1 MSGTVTLENKWP
13 VLGRHAQATDWL
25 RLWTDLGRAP
35 RTIDAYARGL
45 AEYLQGCER
54 EGVDPLTA
62 TRAHIGIYVRELTE
76 RPSLR
81 GPNVVSI
88 DSGSGL
94 ANATTGQRLVSVR
107 LLRLPYGG
115 RTTRLQSCWPGLI
128 YARSTRKWKP
138 AWACAQ
144 VDEATVDSH
153 RTVVGG
159 HPRCRRRRTG
169 PELR

>member
-13 VLGRHAQATDWL
+13 VLGRHAQATEWL

-45 AEYLQGCER
+45 SEYLQMCER
-54 EGVDPLTA
+54 ESVDPLTA

-88 DSGSGL
+88 DSGAGL
-94 ANATTGQRLVSVR
+94 ANATTAQRLVSVR
-107 LLRLPYGG
+107 LFYDYLMEEGLRDSNPVAGADIRPVG
-115 RTTRLQSCWPGLI
+115 
-128 YARSTRKWKP
+128 
-138 AWACAQ
+138 
-144 VDEATVDSH
+144 ATVGIS
-153 RTVVGG
+153 VGLCPG
-159 HPRCRRRRTG
+159 
-169 PELR
+169 